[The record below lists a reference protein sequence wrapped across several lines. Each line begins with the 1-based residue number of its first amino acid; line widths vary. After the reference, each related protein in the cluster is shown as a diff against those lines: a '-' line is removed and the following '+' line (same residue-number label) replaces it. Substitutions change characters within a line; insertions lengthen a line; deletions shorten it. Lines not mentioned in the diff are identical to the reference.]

1 MQKAYRESMRMVH
14 PSGQFLSRLEAE
26 MRRGLQKRRGLSP
39 RRLLLP
45 AAAVAA
51 AFLLVLT
58 LVAQQARRAGAP
70 VSAFQPLSAATPGEV
85 QTANAGEIRA
95 ARPMWKLSL
104 IHI

>member
-14 PSGQFLSRLEAE
+14 PSGQFLSRLEGE

-70 VSAFQPLSAATPGEV
+70 VSAFQPLSAATPG
-85 QTANAGEIRA
+85 
-95 ARPMWKLSL
+95 
-104 IHI
+104 